1 MDEIII
7 ENPRGVLKRLGSGK
21 FELKWAPDFQSK
33 TQRQFNSAQA
43 FIDSES
49 IRHMKDYTP
58 MRNGILYKSAT
69 LGTEIGSG
77 SIMYAAPYA
86 RYQYY
91 GKLMVSRKTGSSY
104 ARKKEKKIL
113 TDKDLVYSKA
123 RHRLAGA
130 YWFERMKA
138 DKLTVILR
146 GAAKLAGGSPG

>member
-1 MDEIII
+1 MDKIII
-7 ENPRGVLKRLGSGK
+7 ENPRGVLKQLSSGK
-21 FELKWAPDFQSK
+21 FELKWAPDFQGK
-33 TQRQFNSAQA
+33 MQRRFDSTQA
-43 FIDSES
+43 FIDSEI
-49 IRHMKDYTP
+49 IRCMKSYTP
-58 MRNGILYKSAT
+58 MRNGILYKSAI

-91 GKLMVSRKTGSSY
+91 GKLMVSRITGSSY
-104 ARKKEKKIL
+104 ALADEKKIF
-113 TDKDLVYSKA
+113 TDKDLMYSKA